1 MDSRLKTSLSIL
13 LAPKDLKLPDG
24 NILTNQHR
32 KIVANDLL
40 DYLIRTNSFAKEI
53 ITPISYLLLNAEIID
68 SGLENIFFKFSVCS
82 SAPPRDGVV
91 RRLIL
96 SNERLF
102 L

>member
-68 SGLENIFFKFSVCS
+68 SGSEYIIHLLQC
-82 SAPPRDGVV
+82 ATM
-91 RRLIL
+91 
-96 SNERLF
+96 
-102 L
+102 

>member
-68 SGLENIFFKFSVCS
+68 SGLEKDFFLNLAF
-82 SAPPRDGVV
+82 APV
-91 RRLIL
+91 RHRVMAWCVG
-96 SNERLF
+96 
-102 L
+102 

>member
-40 DYLIRTNSFAKEI
+40 DYLIRTNSFAKDI

-68 SGLENIFFKFSVCS
+68 SGLEKILLGICS
-82 SAPPRDGVV
+82 SAPPYDGLM
-91 RRLIL
+91 RGFIL
-96 SNERLF
+96 SNKRLF